1 MNSGKYLSLM
11 THILQKEREVKLLY
25 CFIKLIDQE
34 AFKTFKRDC
43 PNLAQT
49 KNSLIGNTQRPKI

>member
-34 AFKTFKRDC
+34 ASKTFKRDC

-49 KNSLIGNTQRPKI
+49 KNSLKGNTQRPKI